1 MLINI
6 QNLANVTQHVVRIK
20 VQSSD
25 YTIDVEEIQYPY
37 DIKQKWCAH
46 WKYKANSFTVWATR
60 EAPNK
65 T

>member
-20 VQSSD
+20 EQSSD

-46 WKYKANSFTVWATR
+46 WKYKANSFTV
-60 EAPNK
+60 
-65 T
+65 